1 MSQRVQVSQGW
12 QSDMQMAGKLA
23 LSAAALLLLALAY
36 KIYKSRSTASVQG
49 KGSVKADTA
58 NVTGPSANAG
68 QDGAESA
75 DARERPPELRC
86 RQASSNGVRRSG
98 SKAKPSACLGG
109 KVTTGPQSAPG
120 RRVHSLPDRGEEE
133 EEGREGSQ
141 PVSESQPG
149 GRKPASEAGGHAPGA
164 GRRAGAGAR
173 AGGAAQAA
181 PAAGGELGGKQNSCN
196 RLGPARNLPG
206 SEGDSSGPGQDLVSP
221 GSELCLGPEHSS
233 CNTAQPASAPE
244 LPAGPSPDTETGA
257 RAGDMSDS
265 SAWVPEARLSRGRLQ
280 TLHVTSDLGLMVNQS
295 NKSADTSYTFSSTS
309 RIQVEE
315 NYIKEAGDDRRGRPT
330 SSASS
335 LRGKVYDYYVQS
347 TSQSVS
353 KKRPCTYSPPGTP
366 SFLNSAQISEEL
378 HDFETWLHQG
388 TAPRSAGR
396 DGDKGSPPAN
406 APLGSLGRPAEG
418 SSEPPGGS
426 DASEAAGSLPGAQE
440 LPGRSFSRKESFLQ
454 IAENPELQVPMEG
467 FGASSPPSRK
477 SNSSPSPAKPTAVAS
492 LVESMHGLQTD
503 ASPEARV
510 ELVAGANFFQVPLSF
525 ESAVDIRLDLGN
537 CFEVL
542 CMAKKQKLD
551 HLKEAAYKVMS
562 DNYLQVLKNASI
574 YGRLNAMERELILRR
589 RMKGRKYVTVA
600 DVSTHERSFRASRL
614 SYYNDES
621 DAWYP
626 LAHMPQEAVSKG
638 CALCSMFNYVFVV
651 AGCEG
656 IGRYQK
662 PSNRVF
668 CYNPLTNIWREICP
682 LNQARPH
689 CKLVA
694 LDGYLYAIGGECL
707 YTVER
712 YDPRQDRWSFA
723 APLPNDTF
731 AVAHTATACNGEIYV
746 TGGTLRY
753 MLLRYVSRTD
763 SWRASLTSGSKDRT
777 TEMVTVD
784 GFLYRFDLNRSM
796 GISVYRCGIKAKLWY
811 ECATNRMPYPACFQ
825 CAVVDNLIYCVSR
838 QFIIRFL
845 ADYISPRFGAKELQA
860 FPSPKGTLFPVV
872 LMLPDRDTVQT
883 RV

>member
-1 MSQRVQVSQGW
+1 MSQRIEVSQDW
-12 QSDMQMAGKLA
+12 QSDMQLAGKLA
-23 LSAAALLLLALAY
+23 LSAAALLLLTLAY
-36 KIYKSRSTASVQG
+36 KIYKSRATAGVQG
-49 KGSVKADTA
+49 KGSVKADA
-58 NVTGPSANAG
+58 ADVTDPRANAG
-68 QDGAESA
+68 RDGADSA
-75 DARERPPELRC
+75 DARGQPPELRY

-98 SKAKPSACLGG
+98 SKAKASTCLGG

-120 RRVHSLPDRGEEE
+120 GRVHSLPNRGEEE

-141 PVSESQPG
+141 LVSESQPA
-149 GRKPASEAGGHAPGA
+149 GRKPASETQGRAPDVIQ
-164 GRRAGAGAR
+164 RAGAGAR
-173 AGGAAQAA
+173 ADGAAQAA
-181 PAAGGELGGKQNSCN
+181 PAAGGELGGKQN
-196 RLGPARNLPG
+196 RLGPARKLPG
-206 SEGDSSGPGQDLVSP
+206 STADSSGPSQDLVSP
-221 GSELCLGPEHSS
+221 GSGLCLGPEHSS
-233 CNTAQPASAPE
+233 CNTAQPANAPE
-244 LPAGPSPDTETGA
+244 LTAGPSPDTEKEL
-257 RAGDMSDS
+257 RAGDMSDT
-265 SAWVPEARLSRGRLQ
+265 SAQVSRERLQ

-309 RIQVEE
+309 KIQVEE
-315 NYIKEAGDDRRGRPT
+315 NYIKEAGDNRRGQP
-330 SSASS
+330 SVSS

-366 SFLNSAQISEEL
+366 SFLDSAQVSEEL
-378 HDFETWLHQG
+378 HDFETWLHQTKHQG
-388 TAPRSAGR
+388 TAPSSADR
-396 DGDKGSPPAN
+396 DGEKGSPAAN
-406 APLGSLGRPAEG
+406 APLGSLGHPAEG
-418 SSEPPGGS
+418 SEPPGCS
-426 DASEAAGSLPGAQE
+426 DASEAAGSFPGAQKPPA
-440 LPGRSFSRKESFLQ
+440 PGRSFSRKESFLQ

-477 SNSSPSPAKPTAVAS
+477 STSSPSPAKPTAVAS
-492 LVESMHGLQTD
+492 PVESMHGLQTD
-503 ASPEARV
+503 ANPEARV

-525 ESAVDIRLDLGN
+525 EPAVDIRLDLGN

-542 CMAKKQKLD
+542 CMAKKRKLD

-574 YGRLNAMERELILRR
+574 YGRLNAMERELILQR

-600 DVSTHERSFRASRL
+600 DVSTQEGSFHASRL
-614 SYYNDES
+614 CYYNDES
-621 DAWYP
+621 NTWYP

-656 IGRYQK
+656 LGRYQK

-777 TEMVTVD
+777 TEMVTVN

-811 ECATNRMPYPACFQ
+811 ECATNRVPYPACFQ
-825 CAVVDNLIYCVSR
+825 CVVVDNLIYCISR

-845 ADYISPRFGAKELQA
+845 ADYVSPRFAAKELQA

-872 LMLPDRDTVQT
+872 LVLPDRDTVQT